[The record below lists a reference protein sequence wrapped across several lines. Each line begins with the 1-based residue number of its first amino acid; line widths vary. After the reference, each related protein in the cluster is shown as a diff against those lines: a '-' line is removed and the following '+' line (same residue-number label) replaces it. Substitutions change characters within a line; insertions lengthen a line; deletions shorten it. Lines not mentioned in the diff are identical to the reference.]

1 MGSVE
6 APVHLRRLALC
17 LPVVSTMPGQ
27 PDADPSALRQ
37 ALDTIK
43 LPLSSEARGP
53 LRETVFDYVDALK
66 AAGRPPEHV
75 ILAVKKLAFDAG
87 YQTTSHIVYSEKVY
101 GPDAL
106 IVELVSW
113 CIERYFGER
122 GRQS

>member
-1 MGSVE
+1 
-6 APVHLRRLALC
+6 
-17 LPVVSTMPGQ
+17 MPGQ
-27 PDADPSALRQ
+27 PDADPSALRE

-53 LRETVFDYVDALK
+53 LRATVFDYVDALK

-113 CIERYFGER
+113 CIERYFGDR
-122 GRQS
+122 DGQS

>member
-1 MGSVE
+1 
-6 APVHLRRLALC
+6 
-17 LPVVSTMPGQ
+17 MPGQ

-75 ILAVKKLAFDAG
+75 ILAVKKLAFGEARHLLG
-87 YQTTSHIVYSEKVY
+87 AIE
-101 GPDAL
+101 AL
-106 IVELVSW
+106 HLTL
-113 CIERYFGER
+113 GG
-122 GRQS
+122 GREEQVAAIGL

>member
-1 MGSVE
+1 ME
-6 APVHLRRLALC
+6 APVYLTHVALC
-17 LPVVSTMPGQ
+17 LLVVSTMPGQ

-37 ALDTIK
+37 ALNTIK
-43 LPLSSEARGP
+43 LPLSSEARRS
-53 LRETVFDYVDALK
+53 LRATVFDYVDALK

-122 GRQS
+122 GTPS